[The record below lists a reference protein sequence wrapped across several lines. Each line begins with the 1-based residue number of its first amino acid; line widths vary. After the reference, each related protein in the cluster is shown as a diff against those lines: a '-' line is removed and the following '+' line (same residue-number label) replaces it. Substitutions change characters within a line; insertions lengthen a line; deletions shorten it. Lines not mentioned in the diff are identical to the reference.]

1 MKLSIDSIFKQFG
14 ERKILQDV
22 YIACKTGE
30 VVGLLGLNGSGKST
44 LLKIVMGLDI
54 SDHRHVKVDDKV
66 LLNASETA
74 TFLAYLP
81 QQNFLP
87 SHLRLKTIIS
97 LCCNDSDATII
108 KEHPVIKPLLNE
120 KAKYFSGG
128 ETRLI
133 EVLLVL
139 HSKAPFLLLDEP
151 FNGIAPVYKEEI
163 VELIHKKSKTK
174 GIIVS
179 DHDYRTILK
188 VCNKL
193 VVLRDG
199 KTNWLKNKEELV
211 SFGYLN
217 ETHKV

>member
-1 MKLSIDSIFKQFG
+1 
-14 ERKILQDV
+14 
-22 YIACKTGE
+22 
-30 VVGLLGLNGSGKST
+30 
-44 LLKIVMGLDI
+44 MGLEI
-54 SDHRHVKVDDKV
+54 SDHRHINVDDKV
-66 LLNASETA
+66 LLCASEIA
-74 TFLAYLP
+74 TFIAYLP

-87 SHLRLKTIIS
+87 SHLRLNTIIS
-97 LCCNDSDATII
+97 LCCDDSDATTI
-108 KEHPVIKPLLNE
+108 KEHPVIKPLLHE

-163 VELIHKKSKTK
+163 VDLIQQKAKTK

-193 VVLRDG
+193 VVLHNG
-199 KTNWLKNKEELV
+199 KTNWLKNNEELV
-211 SFGYLN
+211 RFGYLN
-217 ETHKV
+217 VTHNVL